1 MQVYKYDE
9 QTKEYIGTEQA
20 LIDPLETELQG
31 KEIYLLPANATFEKP
46 NLQDGFASVW
56 HDKWENIEDNRGKE
70 YWLDTDT
77 FGTPAREMK
86 ELGAFPAN
94 AVFTAPTKTLEELKA
109 QKLAQVDAWTANKII
124 GGFIS
129 SASGEPVRYDSDKD
143 TQITMQGIALNVN
156 SNLFAEKYPNGCPVR
171 GYAENSDTKS
181 IFMLTAEQVLQWC
194 ADLSIHIGTCKQEG
208 WAKQAEVNACTTKE
222 ELEAIVLDKEV
233 IENTYDKENINS
245 GEV

>member
-9 QTKEYIGTEQA
+9 KTKEYIGTEQA
-20 LIDPLETELQG
+20 LINPLESELQG
-31 KEIYLLPANATFEKP
+31 KTIYLLPANATFEKP
-46 NLQDGFASVW
+46 NLQEGFASVW
-56 HDKWENIEDNRGKE
+56 NGTQWENIEDNRGEE

-77 FGTPAREMK
+77 FGTPARVMK
-86 ELGAFPAN
+86 ELGVFPAN
-94 AVFTAPTKTLEELKA
+94 VVFEAPQKTLEQLRED
-109 QKLAQVDAWTANKII
+109 KLSQVDTWTANKII

-156 SNLFAEKYPNGCPVR
+156 SNLFTEKYPNGCPVR
-171 GYAENSDTKS
+171 GYAKNSDTKS
-181 IFMLTAEQVLQWC
+181 IFMLSAEQVLKWC

-208 WAKQAEVNACTTKE
+208 WAKQVEVNACTTKE
-222 ELEAIVLDKEV
+222 ELEAIILDKEV
-233 IENTYDKENINS
+233 IENNYDKENMG